1 MTNLTSLSFVALDI
15 SGDNYLSW
23 VQDVKLH
30 LGSKK
35 LSDTIKPDNTTT
47 VEEKFTSIIFLR
59 HHMHED
65 LKSEYLEVE
74 DPYILW
80 ENLKDRFDHQ
90 KLVYLPAAEND
101 WANLRLQDFKS
112 VRAYSSALFKISSR
126 LIMCG
131 EKVTEKRKID
141 KTLST
146 FHPNNINL
154 AEMYRER
161 KFTKFGDLLSTLL
174 VAEQNHELVIKN
186 HQSRPTGSAP
196 LPEVNNTSFQQ
207 NVRGKGHRGG
217 RGYGRYR
224 GRGRSHGNF
233 RPYNSSGH
241 QKWQPE
247 TQSKRKISRG
257 GKTEN
262 ICHRC
267 GMEGHWARTCRIPKH
282 LVDLYQSSKRSKEKM
297 VETNFANNNLD
308 DSPIITNGGMNIN
321 GPNEPNETPMWEAED

>member
-1 MTNLTSLSFVALDI
+1 MINITSLSFVSLDI
-15 SGDNYLSW
+15 FGDNYLSW

-35 LSDTIKPDNTTT
+35 LSDTIKAENKSTA
-47 VEEKFTSIIFLR
+47 EENFTSIIFLR
-59 HHMHED
+59 HHMHEN

-74 DPYILW
+74 DPFILW
-80 ENLKDRFDHQ
+80 DNLKDRFDHH

-146 FHPNNINL
+146 FHPNNVNL

-174 VAEQNHELVIKN
+174 VVEHNHELVIKN

-196 LPEVNNTSFQQ
+196 LPEVNNMSFQQ
-207 NVRGKGHRGG
+207 NVRGKGYRGG
-217 RGYGRYR
+217 RGQGRYR
-224 GRGRSHGNF
+224 GRGRSHGHF
-233 RPYNSSGH
+233 HPYNNSGH
-241 QKWQPE
+241 RKWQSE
-247 TQSKRKISRG
+247 SQSKRKAPRG

-262 ICHRC
+262 VCYRC
-267 GMEGHWARTCRIPKH
+267 GMDGH
-282 LVDLYQSSKRSKEKM
+282 
-297 VETNFANNNLD
+297 
-308 DSPIITNGGMNIN
+308 
-321 GPNEPNETPMWEAED
+321 

>member
-1 MTNLTSLSFVALDI
+1 
-15 SGDNYLSW
+15 
-23 VQDVKLH
+23 
-30 LGSKK
+30 
-35 LSDTIKPDNTTT
+35 
-47 VEEKFTSIIFLR
+47 
-59 HHMHED
+59 
-65 LKSEYLEVE
+65 
-74 DPYILW
+74 
-80 ENLKDRFDHQ
+80 
-90 KLVYLPAAEND
+90 
-101 WANLRLQDFKS
+101 
-112 VRAYSSALFKISSR
+112 
-126 LIMCG
+126 MCG

>member
-1 MTNLTSLSFVALDI
+1 MESPTDEEIIESVMSTDEGTDPEPDDSNVIPSVSSKEAFQALTTLNNYLFSMTNITSLSFVALDI

-35 LSDTIKPDNTTT
+35 LSDTIKAENKSTDKEN
-47 VEEKFTSIIFLR
+47 FTSIIFLR

-74 DPYILW
+74 NLFILW

-101 WANLRLQDFKS
+101 WVNLRIQDFNS

-174 VAEQNHELVIKN
+174 IALLN
-186 HQSRPTGSAP
+186 
-196 LPEVNNTSFQQ
+196 
-207 NVRGKGHRGG
+207 
-217 RGYGRYR
+217 
-224 GRGRSHGNF
+224 
-233 RPYNSSGH
+233 
-241 QKWQPE
+241 
-247 TQSKRKISRG
+247 
-257 GKTEN
+257 
-262 ICHRC
+262 
-267 GMEGHWARTCRIPKH
+267 RI
-282 LVDLYQSSKRSKEKM
+282 
-297 VETNFANNNLD
+297 
-308 DSPIITNGGMNIN
+308 MN
-321 GPNEPNETPMWEAED
+321 W

>member
-1 MTNLTSLSFVALDI
+1 MTNITSLSFVALDI

-35 LSDTIKPDNTTT
+35 LSDTIKAENKST
-47 VEEKFTSIIFLR
+47 VEENFTSIIFLR

-65 LKSEYLEVE
+65 LKSKYLEVE
-74 DPYILW
+74 DPFILW

-101 WANLRLQDFKS
+101 WVNLRLQDFKS

-131 EKVTEKRKID
+131 AKVTEKRKID

-146 FHPNNINL
+146 FHSNNINL

-186 HQSRPTGSAP
+186 HQSCPTRSAP
-196 LPEVNNTSFQQ
+196 LPEVNNMSFQQ
-207 NVRGKGHRGG
+207 NVRGKGYRGG
-217 RGYGRYR
+217 RGQGRYR
-224 GRGRSHGNF
+224 GRGRSHGHF
-233 RPYNSSGH
+233 RPYNNSGH
-241 QKWQPE
+241 
-247 TQSKRKISRG
+247 RK
-257 GKTEN
+257 
-262 ICHRC
+262 
-267 GMEGHWARTCRIPKH
+267 
-282 LVDLYQSSKRSKEKM
+282 
-297 VETNFANNNLD
+297 
-308 DSPIITNGGMNIN
+308 
-321 GPNEPNETPMWEAED
+321 

>member
-1 MTNLTSLSFVALDI
+1 MRGQSNEKMTCNCEAIRYHGPLSYNDPRNDNDGYDTREADEALATHIRILVNAVAARSRFSMTNITSLSFVSLDI
-15 SGDNYLSW
+15 YGDNYLSW

-35 LSDTIKPDNTTT
+35 LSDTIKAENKSTA
-47 VEEKFTSIIFLR
+47 EENFTSIIFLL

-65 LKSEYLEVE
+65 LKSKYLEVE
-74 DPYILW
+74 DPFILW
-80 ENLKDRFDHQ
+80 KNLKDRFDHQ

-112 VRAYSSALFKISSR
+112 VRAYSSASFKISSR

-196 LPEVNNTSFQQ
+196 LPEVNN
-207 NVRGKGHRGG
+207 
-217 RGYGRYR
+217 
-224 GRGRSHGNF
+224 
-233 RPYNSSGH
+233 
-241 QKWQPE
+241 
-247 TQSKRKISRG
+247 
-257 GKTEN
+257 
-262 ICHRC
+262 
-267 GMEGHWARTCRIPKH
+267 M
-282 LVDLYQSSKRSKEKM
+282 
-297 VETNFANNNLD
+297 
-308 DSPIITNGGMNIN
+308 
-321 GPNEPNETPMWEAED
+321 

>member
-1 MTNLTSLSFVALDI
+1 MTNLTNLSFVALDI
-15 SGDNYLSW
+15 SGENYLSW

-35 LSDTIKPDNTTT
+35 LGNTIKAENTSTI
-47 VEEKFTSIIFLR
+47 EENFTSIIFLR

-74 DPYILW
+74 DPFILW

-101 WANLRLQDFKS
+101 WANLRVQDFKS

-131 EKVTEKRKID
+131 EIVTEKRKID

-196 LPEVNNTSFQQ
+196 LPEVNNTTFQQ

-217 RGYGRYR
+217 RGHGRYR
-224 GRGRSHGNF
+224 GRGRGRGHF
-233 RPYNSSGH
+233 RPYYSFGH

-247 TQSKRKISRG
+247 TQSKRKAPQG
-257 GKTEN
+257 GKTN
-262 ICHRC
+262 NLCHKC
-267 GMEGHWARTCRIPKH
+267 GMEGHWSRNCYIPQH
-282 LVDLYQSSKRSKEKM
+282 LVDLYQSSKRSKGEM
-297 VETNFANNNLD
+297 METNFANNLD
-308 DSPIITNGGMNIN
+308 DSLIISTGGISVN
-321 GPNEPNETPMWEAED
+321 GPNETNETPMWEAED

>member
-1 MTNLTSLSFVALDI
+1 MTNITSLSFVALDI

-35 LSDTIKPDNTTT
+35 LSDTIKAENKSTA
-47 VEEKFTSIIFLR
+47 EENFTSIIFFR

-74 DPYILW
+74 DPCILW

-196 LPEVNNTSFQQ
+196 LPEVNNMSFQQ
-207 NVRGKGHRGG
+207 NVRGKGYRGG
-217 RGYGRYR
+217 RGQGRYR
-224 GRGRSHGNF
+224 GRGRSHGHF
-233 RPYNSSGH
+233 RPYNNSGH
-241 QKWQPE
+241 RKWQSE
-247 TQSKRKISRG
+247 SQSKRKAPRG

-262 ICHRC
+262 VCYRC
-267 GMEGHWARTCRIPKH
+267 GMDGHWTRNCHAPDH
-282 LVDLYQSSKRSKEKM
+282 LVKLYQSSQKSKEKM
-297 VETNFANNNLD
+297 VETNFANNNID
-308 DSPIITNGGMNIN
+308 DFPRITIGGISIN
-321 GPNEPNETPMWEAED
+321 DPNEPNETPIWEAED